1 MLIKKRNNQMKILC
15 LIFAPIGLFI
25 GIIGVFTATNLFEIL
40 VHLFAFIMGL
50 SLYYCYY
57 LLRSY

>member
-1 MLIKKRNNQMKILC
+1 MKILC

-25 GIIGVFTATNLFEIL
+25 GIVGLATATNLFETL
-40 VHLFAFIMGL
+40 VALFALVMGL

-57 LLRSY
+57 LLRSYN